1 MKKLLKL
8 TCAVAVLAGALN
20 GFAQGDK
27 RIDALENQ
35 IRAMQQRL
43 DKVKEADAANRPP
56 GWLKQTNSKGL
67 SFNFYGESKYNMSKG
82 SDGNY
87 FDPHR
92 FVLIPGFKLSDNAY
106 FNSEL
111 ELEHGG
117 VDDADGGRF
126 DGELELEQFYA
137 DVKIND
143 WLNWRSLGVSL
154 IPIGSINLRHE
165 PDQFY
170 SVHRPIMYKKVIP
183 STWMEGSMGFFG
195 DVPQMEGLSWFFLV
209 SQGLSSTDGGLI
221 TDSDGIR
228 KTRPNLREKGGNR
241 QLAYTLRLEYDGASS
256 ETGWLKGLSG
266 STSTYIGNYQEN
278 VGATGDTD
286 LYLWDIEAK
295 YRWSSGLLNNFEVI
309 GDYANLHFTDPDAIA
324 DANVGDRMFGYRLEL
339 AYHHQ
344 MEGDQELIPFI
355 RAEGY
360 DLSEGGKSA
369 GQTGKAN
376 SDTGS
381 KNYLTYGTY
390 FQLNR
395 HMELKAVVRQSMDA
409 VNSTEF
415 SIGVGYQF

>member
-1 MKKLLKL
+1 MKTLLKL

-43 DKVKEADAANRPP
+43 DKVKEGDAANRPP
-56 GWLKQTNSKGL
+56 GWLDQTGTSGL
-67 SFNFYGESKYNMSKG
+67 KFNFYGEMKYNMTKG
-82 SDGNY
+82 SSGNY

-106 FNSEL
+106 FNAEL

-117 VDDADGGRF
+117 VDDANDADGTSGGRF

-154 IPIGSINLRHE
+154 IPVGSINLNHE
-165 PDQFY
+165 PNQFY
-170 SVHRPIMYKKVIP
+170 SVHRPIMYKKIIP
-183 STWMEGSMGFFG
+183 STWMESSMGFFG
-195 DVPQMEGLSWFFLV
+195 DVPQMESLSWFFLV

-228 KTRPNLREKGGNR
+228 KTRPNLREKSGNR

-256 ETGWLKGLSG
+256 DGWLKGLSG
-266 STSTYIGNYQEN
+266 STSTYIGNYQE
-278 VGATGDTD
+278 TTTTDTD
-286 LYLWDIEAK
+286 MYLWDIEAK
-295 YRWSSGLLNNFEVI
+295 YRWSSGFLNNFEVI
-309 GDYANLHFTDPDAIA
+309 GDYANIHFTDPDAIA
-324 DANVGDRMFGYRLEL
+324 DADVGDRMFGYRLEL
-339 AYHHQ
+339 AYHYQ
-344 MEGDQELIPFI
+344 MEGDQELVPFI
-355 RAEGY
+355 RAEGF
-360 DLSEGGKSA
+360 DTSEGGKDNNTFNDS
-369 GQTGKAN
+369 
-376 SDTGS
+376 GS
-381 KNYLTYGTY
+381 KDYLSYGLY

-395 HMELKAVVRQSMDA
+395 HMELKAAVRQSMDDA
-409 VNSTEF
+409 DSTEF
-415 SIGVGYQF
+415 GISVGYQF

>member
-1 MKKLLKL
+1 M
-8 TCAVAVLAGALN
+8 
-20 GFAQGDK
+20 
-27 RIDALENQ
+27 
-35 IRAMQQRL
+35 
-43 DKVKEADAANRPP
+43 
-56 GWLKQTNSKGL
+56 
-67 SFNFYGESKYNMSKG
+67 KYNMTKG
-82 SDGNY
+82 SSGNY

-106 FNSEL
+106 FNAEL

-117 VDDADGGRF
+117 TDDVDGGRF
-126 DGELELEQFYA
+126 DGELELEQFYS

-154 IPIGSINLRHE
+154 IPVGSINLNHE

-183 STWMEGSMGFFG
+183 STWMESSMGFFG
-195 DVPQMEGLSWFFLV
+195 DVPGNESLSWFFLV

-228 KTRPNLREKGGNR
+228 KTRPNLREKSGNR

-256 ETGWLKGLSG
+256 DGWLKGLSG

-278 VGATGDTD
+278 VGTTGDTD

-295 YRWSSGLLNNFEVI
+295 YRWSSGFLNNFEVI
-309 GDYANLHFTDPDAIA
+309 GDYANIHFTDPDAIA
-324 DANVGDRMFGYRLEL
+324 DANVGDRIFGYRLEL

-344 MEGDQELIPFI
+344 MGDQELVPFI

-360 DLSEGGKSA
+360 DLSEGSKDS
-369 GQTGKAN
+369 N
-376 SDTGS
+376 SFTDSGS
-381 KNYLTYGTY
+381 KNYLSYGAY

-395 HMELKAVVRQSMDA
+395 HMELKAAVRQSLDA
-409 VNSTEF
+409 VSSTEF

>member
-1 MKKLLKL
+1 MKRLLKL

-43 DKVKEADAANRPP
+43 DKVKEAVAANRPP
-56 GWLKQTNSKGL
+56 SWLNQTNSKGL
-67 SFNFYGESKYNMSKG
+67 SFNFYGESKYNMTKG

-117 VDDADGGRF
+117 VDETDGGRF

-278 VGATGDTD
+278 VGTTGDTD

-309 GDYANLHFTDPDAIA
+309 GDYANLHFTDPDAIE

-360 DLSEGGKSA
+360 DLSEGSKDS
-369 GQTGKAN
+369 N
-376 SDTGS
+376 SFIDSGS

-395 HMELKAVVRQSMDA
+395 HMELKAAVRQSMDA

>member
-1 MKKLLKL
+1 MKTLLKL

-43 DKVKEADAANRPP
+43 DKVKEGDAANRPP
-56 GWLKQTNSKGL
+56 GWLDQTGTSGL
-67 SFNFYGESKYNMSKG
+67 KFNFYGEMKYNMTKG
-82 SDGNY
+82 SAGNY

-195 DVPQMEGLSWFFLV
+195 DVPQMESLSWFFLV
-209 SQGLSSTDGGLI
+209 SQGISSADFQI
-221 TDSDGIR
+221 SDSDGIR
-228 KTRPNLREKGGNR
+228 KTRPNLRAKGDNR

-266 STSTYIGNYQEN
+266 STSTYIGNYQE
-278 VGATGDTD
+278 TTTTDTD
-286 LYLWDIEAK
+286 VYLWDIEAK

-360 DLSEGGKSA
+360 DLSEGSKDS
-369 GQTGKAN
+369 N
-376 SDTGS
+376 SFTDSGS

-395 HMELKAVVRQSMDA
+395 HMELKAAVRQSMDA

>member
-1 MKKLLKL
+1 MRRLLKL
-8 TCAVAVLAGALN
+8 TCAVAVLTGALN

-43 DKVKEADAANRPP
+43 DKVKEAVAANRPP
-56 GWLKQTNSKGL
+56 GWLNQTNSKGL
-67 SFNFYGESKYNMSKG
+67 SFNFYGESKYNMTKG

-117 VDDADGGRF
+117 VDETDGGRF

-278 VGATGDTD
+278 VGTTGDTD

-324 DANVGDRMFGYRLEL
+324 NANVGDRMFGYRLEL

-360 DLSEGGKSA
+360 DLSEGSKDS
-369 GQTGKAN
+369 N
-376 SDTGS
+376 SFTDSGS

-395 HMELKAVVRQSMDA
+395 HMELKAAVRQSMDA

>member
-1 MKKLLKL
+1 
-8 TCAVAVLAGALN
+8 
-20 GFAQGDK
+20 
-27 RIDALENQ
+27 
-35 IRAMQQRL
+35 MQQRL

-56 GWLKQTNSKGL
+56 EWLNQVNSKGL
-67 SFNFYGESKYNMSKG
+67 SFNFYGESKYNMTKG
-82 SDGNY
+82 SSGNY

-117 VDDADGGRF
+117 VDDTDGGRF

-209 SQGLSSTDGGLI
+209 SQGLSSADNKI

-228 KTRPNLREKGGNR
+228 KTRPNLRAKGDNR
-241 QLAYTLRLEYDGASS
+241 QLAYTMRLEYDGASS
-256 ETGWLKGLSG
+256 ETEWLKGFSG
-266 STSTYIGNYQEN
+266 STSTYIGNYQE
-278 VGATGDTD
+278 TTTTDTD
-286 LYLWDIEAK
+286 LYLWDVEAK

-309 GDYANLHFTDPDAIA
+309 GDYAHLHFASPDAIA
-324 DANVGDRMFGYRLEL
+324 DANVGDVMFGYRLEL

-344 MEGDQELIPFI
+344 MEGDQKLIPFF
-355 RAEGY
+355 RLEGY
-360 DLSEGGKSA
+360 DTSEGSKDSNVFA
-369 GQTGKAN
+369 G
-376 SDTGS
+376 DTGRS
-381 KNYLTYGTY
+381 HYLTYGTY

-395 HMELKAVVRQSMDA
+395 HMELKAAVRQSIDDA
-409 VNSTEF
+409 DNTEF
-415 SIGVGYQF
+415 SIGIGYQF

>member
-1 MKKLLKL
+1 MKRILNII
-8 TCAVAVLAGALN
+8 CAIAVLAGALN

-35 IRAMQQRL
+35 IRAMQQQL

-56 GWLKQTNSKGL
+56 GWLNQTSTSGL
-67 SFNFYGESKYNMSKG
+67 KFNFYGEMKYNMTKG
-82 SDGNY
+82 SSGNY

-92 FVLIPGFKLSDNAY
+92 FVLTPGFKLSDNAY

-117 VDDADGGRF
+117 VDDANDDDGTSGGRF

-154 IPIGSINLRHE
+154 IPVGSINLNHE

-170 SVHRPIMYKKVIP
+170 SVHRPIMYKKIIP
-183 STWMEGSMGFFG
+183 STWMESSMGFFG

-228 KTRPNLREKGGNR
+228 KTRPNLREKSGNR

-256 ETGWLKGLSG
+256 DGWLKGLSG

-278 VGATGDTD
+278 VGTTGDTD

-295 YRWSSGLLNNFEVI
+295 YLS
-309 GDYANLHFTDPDAIA
+309 
-324 DANVGDRMFGYRLEL
+324 
-339 AYHHQ
+339 
-344 MEGDQELIPFI
+344 LIHI
-355 RAEGY
+355 
-360 DLSEGGKSA
+360 
-369 GQTGKAN
+369 
-376 SDTGS
+376 
-381 KNYLTYGTY
+381 
-390 FQLNR
+390 
-395 HMELKAVVRQSMDA
+395 
-409 VNSTEF
+409 
-415 SIGVGYQF
+415 

>member
-1 MKKLLKL
+1 MKRLLKL

-20 GFAQGDK
+20 GFAQGNK

-43 DKVKEADAANRPP
+43 DKVKEADAVNRPP
-56 GWLKQTNSKGL
+56 EWLNQVNSKGL
-67 SFNFYGESKYNMSKG
+67 SFNFYGESKYNMTKG

-106 FNSEL
+106 FNAEL

-117 VDDADGGRF
+117 VDDTDGGRF

-154 IPIGSINLRHE
+154 IPIGSINLHHE
-165 PDQFY
+165 PNQFY

-209 SQGLSSTDGGLI
+209 SQGLSSADNKI

-228 KTRPNLREKGGNR
+228 KTRPNLRAKGDNR
-241 QLAYTLRLEYDGASS
+241 QLAYTMRLEYDGASS
-256 ETGWLKGLSG
+256 ETEWLKGFSG
-266 STSTYIGNYQEN
+266 STSTYIGNYQE
-278 VGATGDTD
+278 TTTTDTD

-309 GDYANLHFTDPDAIA
+309 GDYAHLHFASPDAIA
-324 DANVGDRMFGYRLEL
+324 DANVGDEMFGYRLEL
-339 AYHHQ
+339 AYHYQ
-344 MEGDQELIPFI
+344 MEGDKELIPFI

-360 DLSEGGKSA
+360 DTSA
-369 GQTGKAN
+369 GSKDNNTFN
-376 SDTGS
+376 DIGS
-381 KNYLTYGTY
+381 TNYLSYGAY

-395 HMELKAVVRQSMDA
+395 HMELKAAVRQSLDDA
-409 VNSTEF
+409 DSTEF
-415 SIGVGYQF
+415 GISVGYQF